1 MKKEIKKRK
10 KYLQK
15 SRLMTLYTGESERTT
30 KIRQQ
35 GLSKY
40 LGEDSDFNRTIK
52 PQTRLFNF

>member
-1 MKKEIKKRK
+1 
-10 KYLQK
+10 
-15 SRLMTLYTGESERTT
+15 MTLYTGESERTA